1 MSGFLHHFMIVPI
14 LFRVCCDQQEP
25 RLYHKKLDCLQK
37 LFGQLQNN
45 SVTDDLVAD
54 QRPVPTVREVP
65 AAMINNHGDPMDI
78 ASLCVLGDLTH
89 ELEDLLV
96 RPRAFE
102 SHDLVVAGSF

>member
-1 MSGFLHHFMIVPI
+1 MIVPI

-54 QRPVPTVREVP
+54 QRSVPTVREVP
-65 AAMINNHGDPMDI
+65 AAVINDHCDPMDI
-78 ASLCVLGDLTH
+78 SSLRVLGDLAH
-89 ELEDLLV
+89 QLENLFV

-102 SHDLVVAGSF
+102 SHDLGEVGSF